1 LGGRKPVAF
10 PQKKVRH
17 QRVMDNRLLLY
28 TCQRKQTEYKRK
40 KKTDKLIIFSKG
52 PPPFVQKQLP
62 VSHGN
67 QDITSPNRLTIY

>member
-17 QRVMDNRLLLY
+17 QRVMNNRLLLY

-52 PPPFVQKQLP
+52 PPLSSRNNFRFHMETKISRHPI
-62 VSHGN
+62 
-67 QDITSPNRLTIY
+67 D